1 MLRQR
6 LQLLAWLGKSIYEWM
21 NAKATDRPNVWMD
34 KANNNNNKN
43 SNNSN
48 INRDR
53 AICWP
58 YTNRSATH
66 IWPKQVDVCARGMA
80 KSQRVGK
87 TSKWEGDWKWN
98 IKRVCHKFQLT
109 EKCLNKPSIHMYIPA
124 ILWLFDQAKFWLLQS
139 GVKMLYRL
147 QSKHRNKSGQLC
159 VCLVPK
165 NAINIYENTWLYKS
179 KKFLISTT
187 PLMVIY
193 GIFML
198 INVSDMF
205 DTIWQFW
212 IQPSSN
218 KFFWIVDLILV
229 NLCSWVYS
237 QKSSMDVS
245 IRFLVNFSVFFFL
258 WWDILVNE
266 ILRWELSLI

>member
-1 MLRQR
+1 MEYQ
-6 LQLLAWLGKSIYEWM
+6 KSLPQIPIDWEM
-21 NAKATDRPNVWMD
+21 F
-34 KANNNNNKN
+34 
-43 SNNSN
+43 
-48 INRDR
+48 
-53 AICWP
+53 
-58 YTNRSATH
+58 
-66 IWPKQVDVCARGMA
+66 KQT
-80 KSQRVGK
+80 KH
-87 TSKWEGDWKWN
+87 T
-98 IKRVCHKFQLT
+98 
-109 EKCLNKPSIHMYIPA
+109 YIPA

-245 IRFLVNFSVFFFL
+245 IRFLVNFSVFFL